1 MEHIIKTA
9 GVLLFQDNKVLMVRH
24 GAMAGHLNDTYG
36 IPAGRIEPGESSIDA
51 AVRELFE
58 ETNLK
63 TEARFLVKVPEE
75 YTAAI
80 ERKDGSIKNY
90 SVDSFLC
97 MSWDGE
103 LKANEQTIPLWV
115 DIDEVDILTL
125 LPNVKKIIFDALK
138 LKQNGV
144 TTE

>member
-1 MEHIIKTA
+1 
-9 GVLLFQDNKVLMVRH
+9 
-24 GAMAGHLNDTYG
+24 
-36 IPAGRIEPGESSIDA
+36 
-51 AVRELFE
+51 
-58 ETNLK
+58 
-63 TEARFLVKVPEE
+63 
-75 YTAAI
+75 
-80 ERKDGSIKNY
+80 
-90 SVDSFLC
+90 

-115 DIDEVDILTL
+115 DIDEVDILKL